1 MDVVWNQPR
10 MMNLLQ
16 SFHRI
21 SNVRSGFFDPD
32 GKEIIAYPEPR
43 SDFCKLIRADNR
55 GETACRR
62 CDLASYHYA
71 VSHHGLYIYQCHA
84 GLTEAIAPILGSGEE
99 RIGYLMIGQ
108 IQPPLGEDRA
118 RQWEEIC
125 GKVKPLH
132 TDLSKLKAAYQKLP
146 SIKMDQLRAS
156 ANVLQALATYVWLD
170 NYIRVQN
177 EPLSAQVQKYIAEH
191 IAEPLSLS
199 LLMEHFKVG
208 KTSLCKNIKSDLNLT
223 VGELIR
229 SVRIEEAKNLLH
241 SSNKPVARIAEDVGI
256 PDFNYFTKVFKEETG
271 VTPTI
276 YRRLC
281 KGEYLQ
287 IVHS

>member
-21 SNVRSGFFDPD
+21 TNIRSGFFGPD

-43 SDFCKLIRADNR
+43 SDFCKLIRADNK
-55 GETACRR
+55 GEEACGH
-62 CDLASYHYA
+62 CDHAAYQYA
-71 VSHHGLYIYQCHA
+71 VSHHSLYIYQCHA
-84 GLTEAIAPILGSGEE
+84 GLTEAIAPIMGSGEE

-108 IQPPLGEDRA
+108 IQPPSGNEGGKR
-118 RQWEEIC
+118 WEEIC
-125 GKVKPLH
+125 GKVKSLR

-146 SIKMDQLRAS
+146 SVKIDQLKAS
-156 ANVLQALATYVWLD
+156 ANVLQALATYVWFD
-170 NYIRVQN
+170 NYIRIQN
-177 EPLSAQVQKYIAEH
+177 EPLSAQIQKFIVRH
-191 IAEPLSLS
+191 LAEPLSLS

-208 KTSLCKNIKSDLNLT
+208 KTSLCKNIKNDLNLT

-229 SVRIEEAKNLLH
+229 STRIDKAKNLIQ
-241 SSNKPVARIAEDVGI
+241 STDEPIARIAEAVGI

-271 VTPTI
+271 VTPSA

-281 KGEYLQ
+281 EGEYFQ